1 MKTSRLLLL
10 STSLLLVA
18 ACGTKG
24 PLVLPGKETPARTV
38 EPVELP
44 DDADDDR
51 RPRADRARRRGGAAG
66 AAGRRL
72 IAAG

>member
-24 PLVLPGKETPARTV
+24 PLVLPGEETPARTV

-44 DDADDDR
+44 EDADAMTDDHASSES
-51 RPRADRARRRGGAAG
+51 ADAAEP
-66 AAGRRL
+66 AAPP
-72 IAAG
+72 ADE

>member
-24 PLVLPGKETPARTV
+24 PLVLPGKETPARQV
-38 EPVELP
+38 EPIELP
-44 DDADDDR
+44 DDADAMTDDHAPV
-51 RPRADRARRRGGAAG
+51 PRSSGGDQSSAG
-66 AAGRRL
+66 G
-72 IAAG
+72 

>member
-1 MKTSRLLLL
+1 MNTSRLLLL

-44 DDADDDR
+44 DDADAMRDDR
-51 RPRADRARRRGGAAG
+51 DTAGEPADAAETP
-66 AAGRRL
+66 APPADE
-72 IAAG
+72 